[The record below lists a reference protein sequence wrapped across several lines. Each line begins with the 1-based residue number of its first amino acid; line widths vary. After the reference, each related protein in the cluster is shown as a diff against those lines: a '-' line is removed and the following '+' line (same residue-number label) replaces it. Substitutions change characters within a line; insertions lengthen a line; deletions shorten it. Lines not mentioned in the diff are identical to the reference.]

1 MVADFGTWFF
11 VNEDRILLEE
21 CFWVIAVARKR
32 LFICIK
38 NVVVP
43 ASFEWTPQYV
53 ASVGA
58 HIVKQEGS
66 HTDPLLCPTLTAPPP
81 SHPLSNPVTDSKPL
95 DNTNPVSFHSKTDCS
110 TRCWALPVSVEAEQ
124 KMSHLEKVAVC
135 WNLIRKGVRLKR
147 TPLVTL
153 PSTKGGRRV
162 DMPLSSFFSSFTLSL
177 VQLLRRRDWV
187 GDAFYAN
194 FLTRFLCCLRFPLK
208 I

>member
-1 MVADFGTWFF
+1 VADPPPEMVADFGTWFF

-21 CFWVIAVARKR
+21 CFWVIAVARKS

-38 NVVVP
+38 NVVVT
-43 ASFEWTPQYV
+43 ASSEWTPQYV

-58 HIVKQEGS
+58 HIVMQEGS
-66 HTDPLLCPTLTAPPP
+66 HTDPSLCPTLTAPPP

-110 TRCWALPVSVEAEQ
+110 TRCWALPVSVETEQ
-124 KMSHLEKVAVC
+124 KNVPPREGGDLLESYTK
-135 WNLIRKGVRLKR
+135 RERFKG

-162 DMPLSSFFSSFTLSL
+162 DMPLS
-177 VQLLRRRDWV
+177 
-187 GDAFYAN
+187 
-194 FLTRFLCCLRFPLK
+194 
-208 I
+208 